1 MYSGCTSVLMMH
13 IYFENEPVFCGIFS
27 FQRMHQ
33 YTDDASYYENASVF
47 CEGNQYSVK
56 IDLWRGCTNVPDF

>member
-13 IYFENEPVFCGIFS
+13 IYCENEPVFCGISS

-33 YTDDASYYENASVF
+33 YTDDASILRECISFLWINYTSEGEPVF
-47 CEGNQYSVK
+47 CE
-56 IDLWRGCTNVPDF
+56 D

>member
-13 IYFENEPVFCGIFS
+13 IYCENEPVFCGISS

-33 YTDDASYYENASVF
+33 NTDDA
-47 CEGNQYSVK
+47 
-56 IDLWRGCTNVPDF
+56 

>member
-33 YTDDASYYENASVF
+33 YTDDASYCENTSVF
-47 CEGNQYSVK
+47 CEGEPVFCE
-56 IDLWRGCTNVPDF
+56 D